1 MKYIPYRFHFHKNVK
16 IVQRLNQV
24 YLFIYFFSHKEANFD
39 FNRLQNL
46 LMAEDY

>member
-24 YLFIYFFSHKEANFD
+24 YFFFFFSHKEAHFD